1 MKQDNQ
7 LKEAIEECAKIVEEK
22 CDKRPYMII
31 IVKTDV
37 GYNSEEDKK
46 KGILKGM
53 SSYMYSAKPA
63 LKKDGLSKLLID
75 TSKMAISLAEK
86 KINDAEPEPKK
97 V

>member
-37 GYNSEEDKK
+37 GYNSEEDNK
-46 KGILKGM
+46 KG
-53 SSYMYSAKPA
+53 
-63 LKKDGLSKLLID
+63 D
-75 TSKMAISLAEK
+75 TEGNVQLY
-86 KINDAEPEPKK
+86 